1 MFIINENN
9 VKVPN
14 PKTSYLY
21 KYGVESDYFIIIL
34 DGCAT
39 VQVGRNEKE
48 RMEITAGLF
57 SYYGVDALLY
67 EHETDPLKCIA
78 KDDERKPYEP
88 EFSLK
93 VNSYCVYLKIYRKDW
108 KEIIRKS
115 IIERTYTPPNL
126 TSSNANSPVSLADT
140 SNGSIIA

>member
-1 MFIINENN
+1 M
-9 VKVPN
+9 PN
-14 PKTSYLY
+14 PKTSFLY

-39 VQVGRNEKE
+39 VQVGRNDKE

-67 EHETDPLKCIA
+67 EHETDPLKA
-78 KDDERKPYEP
+78 VSKESEERRPYQP

-108 KEIIRKS
+108 KEVVRRS
-115 IIERTYTPPNL
+115 IFERTN
-126 TSSNANSPVSLADT
+126 TSNQASPNANSPVSLADT
-140 SNGSIIA
+140 SNGSIILA